1 MVDWNEVNERVNNSA
16 ETLGHPHN
24 DYDGLRHNLK
34 AREGEDYE
42 VLAHTDRGGYFYP
55 TVVLWANGETDS
67 FTDLEASIENREES
81 KPLELE
87 E

>member
-1 MVDWNEVNERVNNSA
+1 MTDWEKVNKRISNSA

-34 AREGEDYE
+34 AREGEDYK
-42 VLAHTDRGGYFYP
+42 VLASTDQGGYFYP
-55 TVVLWANGETDS
+55 TIVRWANGETDS
-67 FTDLEASIENREES
+67 FTDLEKSIENRDES
-81 KPLELE
+81 KMLELE